1 VDNRRNLMT
10 AVMLS
15 LLAIL
20 VWSWLAERYG
30 PKPDPNAAKPVA
42 GAPATPGATGGSAPG
57 TQAGAIPG
65 VAGTS
70 TALRPLDQVITQAG
84 RLAVETPRLKG
95 SINLKGARLDDLVL
109 STYRDTIKKDSP
121 PVRLLSP
128 EGAKGAHFAGLGWT
142 GQGVAVPDAN
152 TVWTADA
159 AKLTPA
165 TPVTLSWANTTG
177 QTFRI
182 RLSVDDKF
190 MFSAEQLVVNAGTGA
205 VAVTPYGFITRDDPA
220 IDPSFWTNHIGP
232 TGVFNGKADYETDYS
247 DLDGGETPAR
257 QQSTGG
263 WLGMGDKYW
272 LTALVP
278 DQSSKMD
285 GGFRAANGMYQADF
299 VLPQTLLAP
308 GKQLKTNSRI
318 FAGAKEFQLL
328 EDYEAAGVA
337 KFGAAIDWGWFEII
351 EVPMFKLLDWL
362 FTLVKNFGVAIILLT
377 LIVRG
382 LMYPVAQ
389 RQFASMAAMR
399 AVQPKMQE
407 LQERYKEDKPRLQKE
422 MMALYQKEKINPM
435 AGCLPIFLQMPI
447 FYGLYKVLIVSVEMR
462 HQPFALWV
470 QDLSAPD
477 SATILNLFGLL
488 PFDPPGFLAI
498 GILPVL
504 VGVTMFLQF
513 KLNPPPPDPIQAQMF
528 SIMPWVLMF
537 IMAPFAAGLQ
547 LYWVVSNLLSIVQ
560 QKLLY
565 AKHPQLKTP
574 APPPSKP
581 APNKTAS
588 GK

>member
-1 VDNRRNLMT
+1 VDNRRNMMT

-15 LLAIL
+15 LLAVL

-42 GAPATPGATGGSAPG
+42 AAPATPGAVAGSVPG
-57 TQAGAIPG
+57 AVPG
-65 VAGTS
+65 VAGST
-70 TALRPLDQVITQAG
+70 TALRPLDQVMAQAA
-84 RLAVETPRLKG
+84 RLPVETPLIKG
-95 SINLKGARLDDLVL
+95 SINLKGARIDDLVL
-109 STYRDTIKKDSP
+109 TTYRDTIKKDSS

-142 GQGVAVPDAN
+142 GQGIAVPDAN
-152 TVWTADA
+152 SIWTADG

-165 TPVTLSWANTTG
+165 TPVTLSWNNSTG

-182 RLSVDDKF
+182 RLSVDKKF

-220 IDPSFWTNHIGP
+220 VDPSFWTNHIGP

-278 DQSSKMD
+278 DQSIKMD

-308 GKQLKTNSRI
+308 GKQLKTSSRI
-318 FAGAKEFQLL
+318 FAGAKEVETLDSYQ
-328 EDYEAAGVA
+328 DAGVT

-351 EVPMFKLLDWL
+351 EKPMFKLLHWL
-362 FTLVKNFGVAIILLT
+362 FALVNNFGVAIILLT
-377 LIVRG
+377 FIVRG

-399 AVQPKMQE
+399 AVQPKMQQ
-407 LQERYKEDKPRLQKE
+407 LQERYKDDKPKLQQE
-422 MMALYQKEKINPM
+422 MLALYQKEKINPM

-447 FYGLYKVLIVSVEMR
+447 FYGLYKVLIVAVEMR

-574 APPPSKP
+574 APPPVKP
-581 APNKTAS
+581 APSK
-588 GK
+588 